1 MAAIIEKKV
10 NGVKFMVEKFN
21 GANEVVEVS
30 RNRKITD
37 RRFGE
42 EYKRE
47 EIDPDFTGVQ
57 SFDEALE
64 LMQTGYQ
71 PTVEKLKD
79 IKVDLQG
86 QGKRVSFFNDI
97 VGFAPVVPLAMMGV
111 PTAMINTR
119 MTPMKA
125 KVVNIYYDMTAS
137 FSTDKEDII
146 KAGQKLLGAIMELE
160 MQGYKFNLYAVQSYA
175 EEEDADILCVKI
187 KDANMPMDLKRMS
200 FPLTHTAF
208 FRCIGFDWYS
218 RTPKGTYRWGFG
230 KGLSFTKHNLDELT
244 EMFSELFNEK
254 AVYLSCVKIMKQD
267 TEHLKEVLTSGK

>member
-10 NGVKFMVEKFN
+10 KNVKFMVETFA

-37 RRFGE
+37 SKFDDQR
-42 EYKRE
+42 KRVS
-47 EIDPDFTGVQ
+47 PDFTGVQ
-57 SFDEALE
+57 NFDEALE
-64 LMQTGYQ
+64 LMRTGYQ
-71 PTVEKLKD
+71 PTVDKLKD
-79 IKVDLQG
+79 IKVNLQG

-97 VGFAPVVPLAMMGV
+97 VGFAPVVPLAIMGV

-137 FSTDKEDII
+137 AFTDKDDII
-146 KAGQKLLGAIMELE
+146 KAGQKLLGGIMELE
-160 MQGYKFNLYAVQSYA
+160 MQGYRFNLYAVQSYSD
-175 EEEDADILCVKI
+175 ESSADVLCVKI

-208 FRCIGFDWYS
+208 FRSIGFDWYT
-218 RTPKGTYRWGFG
+218 RTPKGKYRDGFG
-230 KGLSFTKHNLDELT
+230 SGLSYKHDLDKLT

-254 AVYLSCVKIMKQD
+254 AVYMSCVKILKQD
-267 TEHLKEVLTSGK
+267 KEHIKEVLTSGK